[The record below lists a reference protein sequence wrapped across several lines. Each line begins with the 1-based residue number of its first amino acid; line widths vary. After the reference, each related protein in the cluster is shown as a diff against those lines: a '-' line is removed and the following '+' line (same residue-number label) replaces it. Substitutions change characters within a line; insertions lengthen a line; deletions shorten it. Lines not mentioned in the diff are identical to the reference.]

1 MDYSRMPL
9 TPLGCNTMTHNKPE
23 TKTSWRQRT
32 NEQFYMCT
40 SQEHYIC
47 FNIWIKETR
56 SICISNTVHL
66 HHKLITAPSTMQENE
81 VTTVVKNLIMA
92 ILTTKL
98 VQINKKDKQAIK
110 EVNDIITIVVNAKN
124 QK

>member
-1 MDYSRMPL
+1 MPL
-9 TPLGCNTMTHNKPE
+9 TPLGCHTMTHNKPE
-23 TKTSWRQRT
+23 TKTSWRQRA